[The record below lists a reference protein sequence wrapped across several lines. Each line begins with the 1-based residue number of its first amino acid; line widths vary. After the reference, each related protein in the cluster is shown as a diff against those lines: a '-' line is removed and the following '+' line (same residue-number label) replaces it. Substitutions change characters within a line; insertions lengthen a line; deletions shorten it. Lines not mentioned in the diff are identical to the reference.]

1 MKQLFERR
9 GELFSPTEHCASP
22 WGPATIHGG
31 ASSGLLAWALEAQIP
46 PGMQLAR
53 LTVDLYR
60 PVPRDPLGVAAR
72 VVREGRR
79 LRLLEAMLYHDGR
92 EIGRASALAL
102 ATAAVAIPEHARLDT
117 QPPAPMREA
126 LERPPVIGINAIGN
140 PVGREFS
147 AGLHTLVPLKP
158 VSLELGGG
166 RGSTWVRL
174 PVELIG
180 GIPNSPLVRV
190 ATLAD
195 FSNGFAQLYLD
206 AGTGFIN
213 ADITLNLHRMPEG
226 EWIGIDARTRAQ
238 PHGVAMAESELY
250 DVRGLIGR
258 VSQSNLTM
266 ATFSGKD

>member
-1 MKQLFERR
+1 MKPLFERR

-22 WGPATIHGG
+22 WGPVTIHGG

-46 PGMQLAR
+46 AGMQLAR

-60 PVPRDPLGVAAR
+60 PVPRAPLGVAAR
-72 VVREGRR
+72 VVRESRR

-102 ATAAVAIPEHARLDT
+102 ATAEVALPEHARLAA
-117 QPPAPMREA
+117 QPPADLREA
-126 LERPPVIGINAIGN
+126 LERPPVIGVNAIANQG
-140 PVGREFS
+140 GRKFS

-158 VSLELGGG
+158 AMLALGGG
-166 RGSTWVRL
+166 RGCTWVQL

-180 GIPNSPLVRV
+180 GIANSPLVRV

-195 FSNGFAQLYLD
+195 FSNGFAQLHLD
-206 AGTGFIN
+206 AATGFIN
-213 ADITLNLHRMPEG
+213 ADLTLNLHRLPDG
-226 EWIGIDARTRAQ
+226 EWIGIDAITRAQ
-238 PHGVAMAESELY
+238 PHGMAMVEAELY

-266 ATFSGKD
+266 ARSGGDG

>member
-1 MKQLFERR
+1 MCIRDR
-9 GELFSPTEHCASP
+9 
-22 WGPATIHGG
+22 
-31 ASSGLLAWALEAQIP
+31 
-46 PGMQLAR
+46 
-53 LTVDLYR
+53 YR
-60 PVPRDPLGVAAR
+60 PVPREPLGVAAR

-102 ATAAVAIPEHARLDT
+102 ATAEVAIPEHARLDT

-126 LERPPVIGINAIGN
+126 LERPPVIGINAIAN

-166 RGSTWVRL
+166 RGCTWVQL
-174 PVELIG
+174 PTELVG
-180 GIPNSPLVRV
+180 GIANSPLVRV

-213 ADITLNLHRMPEG
+213 ADLTINLHRMPEG

-250 DVRGLIGR
+250 DARGLIGR

-266 ATFSGKD
+266 ATFSGKG

>member
-1 MKQLFERR
+1 MKPLFERR
-9 GELFSPTEHCASP
+9 GEVFVPTEHCASP
-22 WGPATIHGG
+22 WGPVTIHGG

-46 PGMQLAR
+46 AGMQLAR

-60 PVPRDPLGVAAR
+60 PVPREPLGVAAR
-72 VVREGRR
+72 VVRESRR

-102 ATAAVAIPEHARLDT
+102 ATAAVAIPEHARLAA
-117 QPPAPMREA
+117 QPPAPLREA
-126 LERPPVIGINAIGN
+126 LERPPVIGVNAIAN
-140 PVGREFS
+140 RVGREFS

-166 RGSTWVRL
+166 RGSTWVQL